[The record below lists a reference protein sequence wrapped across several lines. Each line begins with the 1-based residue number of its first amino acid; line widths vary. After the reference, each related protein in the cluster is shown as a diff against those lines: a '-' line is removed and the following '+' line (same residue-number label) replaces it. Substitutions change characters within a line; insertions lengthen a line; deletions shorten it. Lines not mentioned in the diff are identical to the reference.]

1 MPTLADYLTFIRN
14 VMGIPSSALPD
25 NSPVITMSFDVA
37 LEIVNLTLNQMSSVI
52 YTLAVYNLAGDN
64 LINFAP
70 DQPGSDYFST
80 VRTSFN
86 STGFMAGVVGASEDE
101 ATSQTLLT
109 PEAMKGLTLADLQN
123 LKTPWGRQYL
133 AFAQSYGTLWGI
145 T

>member
-1 MPTLADYLTFIRN
+1 
-14 VMGIPSSALPD
+14 
-25 NSPVITMSFDVA
+25 
-37 LEIVNLTLNQMSSVI
+37 
-52 YTLAVYNLAGDN
+52 
-64 LINFAP
+64 
-70 DQPGSDYFST
+70 
-80 VRTSFN
+80 
-86 STGFMAGVVGASEDE
+86 VGASEDE